1 MLAKDLEH
9 KVQVYVIV
17 IQNLKREIAALQRQ
31 LQPLRFWEFKRR
43 KEIAGRLHRLEGAL
57 ASIKSELSVL
67 AAQKKPPD
75 AYQAIA
81 LAEYNHHLHPR
92 FVNDF
97 TK

>member
-1 MLAKDLEH
+1 MLVKNLEQ
-9 KVQVYVIV
+9 KVQVYAVV
-17 IQNLKREIAALQRQ
+17 VQNLNREIGVLQRQ
-31 LQPLRFWEFKRR
+31 LQPLRFWEFKKR

-75 AYQAIA
+75 AYQAIVH
-81 LAEYNHHLHPR
+81 AEYEHHLHSR